1 MNKKIL
7 MLMALISFTLCGIL
21 IAYLIIQSIQGK
33 ELLIYSMTALSLN
46 ISGVL
51 FLMKIKREPK
61 AKWFKVDINFRN
73 PLSLKLRGLSNMV
86 RINSLKIIWNV
97 NSICENWEQIFF
109 KMYKI
114 KLKCLYLYWT
124 EISYTKMRVLIVLNI
139 FIHP

>member
-1 MNKKIL
+1 

-61 AKWFKVDINFRN
+61 AK
-73 PLSLKLRGLSNMV
+73 
-86 RINSLKIIWNV
+86 
-97 NSICENWEQIFF
+97 
-109 KMYKI
+109 
-114 KLKCLYLYWT
+114 
-124 EISYTKMRVLIVLNI
+124 
-139 FIHP
+139 